1 MKNAGSTAVR
11 DRDAAAVNGHAVNV
25 ASLRLPLATR
35 QRKPGYIALA
45 VILII
50 GLAVGFGWFY
60 QSSGA
65 KAPVVVVIATVA
77 AGHPVLRQDLS
88 TIDVS
93 GGVVAVAGDHM
104 DSVLGQIATVDLLPN
119 TLLQRSM
126 VTSADT
132 LPSGDAQVGVALK
145 GGQVPAEGLSPGD
158 SVEIV
163 ALPDKGA
170 TGAGQSAAVLVLPRA
185 VASVPP
191 SKTTCSRIGEYV
203 GVGRPLRSA
212 IKGGMVI
219 NDGWWPGSPR
229 ATTLM
234 LTPLV

>member
-11 DRDAAAVNGHAVNV
+11 DRDAAAANGHAVNV

-45 VILII
+45 VVLII
-50 GLAVGFGWFY
+50 GLAAAFGWFY

-65 KAPVVVVIATVA
+65 KAPVVVVIAPVA

-104 DSVLGQIATVDLLPN
+104 DSVLGEIATVDLLPN

-170 TGAGQSAAVLVLPRA
+170 TGAGQSAAVLVSSAKVFAA
-185 VASVPP
+185 VVDPAQVGGLLVTVTVPAASAVPVAQA
-191 SKTTCSRIGEYV
+191 SGTGLVALVKV
-203 GVGRPLRSA
+203 RS
-212 IKGGMVI
+212 
-219 NDGWWPGSPR
+219 
-229 ATTLM
+229 
-234 LTPLV
+234 

>member
-11 DRDAAAVNGHAVNV
+11 DRDAASANGHAVNV

-45 VILII
+45 VVLII
-50 GLAVGFGWFY
+50 GLAVAFGWFY

-65 KAPVVVVIATVA
+65 KAPVVVVIAPVA

-170 TGAGQSAAVLVLPRA
+170 AGAGQSAAVLVSSAKVFAA
-185 VASVPP
+185 VTDPAQVGGLLVTVTVPAASAVPVAQA
-191 SKTTCSRIGEYV
+191 SGTGLVALVKV
-203 GVGRPLRSA
+203 RS
-212 IKGGMVI
+212 
-219 NDGWWPGSPR
+219 
-229 ATTLM
+229 
-234 LTPLV
+234 

>member
-1 MKNAGSTAVR
+1 
-11 DRDAAAVNGHAVNV
+11 
-25 ASLRLPLATR
+25 
-35 QRKPGYIALA
+35 
-45 VILII
+45 LII
-50 GLAVGFGWFY
+50 GLAAAFGWFY

-65 KAPVVVVIATVA
+65 KAPVVVVIAPVA

-170 TGAGQSAAVLVLPRA
+170 TGAGQSAAVLVSSAKVFAA
-185 VASVPP
+185 VTDPAQVGGLLVTVTVPAASAVPVAQA
-191 SKTTCSRIGEYV
+191 SGTGLVALVKV
-203 GVGRPLRSA
+203 RS
-212 IKGGMVI
+212 
-219 NDGWWPGSPR
+219 
-229 ATTLM
+229 
-234 LTPLV
+234 

>member
-11 DRDAAAVNGHAVNV
+11 DRDAAAANGHAVNV

-45 VILII
+45 VVLII
-50 GLAVGFGWFY
+50 GLAAAFGWFY

-65 KAPVVVVIATVA
+65 KAPVVVVIAPVA

-170 TGAGQSAAVLVLPRA
+170 AGAGQSAAVLVSSAKVFAA
-185 VASVPP
+185 VTDPAQVGGLLVTVTVPAASAVPVAQA
-191 SKTTCSRIGEYV
+191 SGTGLVALVKV
-203 GVGRPLRSA
+203 RS
-212 IKGGMVI
+212 
-219 NDGWWPGSPR
+219 
-229 ATTLM
+229 
-234 LTPLV
+234 

>member
-11 DRDAAAVNGHAVNV
+11 DRDAAAANGHAVNV

-45 VILII
+45 VVLII
-50 GLAVGFGWFY
+50 GLAAAFGWFY

-65 KAPVVVVIATVA
+65 KAPVVVVIAPVA

-170 TGAGQSAAVLVLPRA
+170 TGAGQSAAVLVSSAKVFAA
-185 VASVPP
+185 VTDPAQVGGLLVTVTVPAASAVPVAQA
-191 SKTTCSRIGEYV
+191 SGTGLVALVKV
-203 GVGRPLRSA
+203 RS
-212 IKGGMVI
+212 
-219 NDGWWPGSPR
+219 
-229 ATTLM
+229 
-234 LTPLV
+234 

>member
-45 VILII
+45 VVLII
-50 GLAVGFGWFY
+50 GLAAAFGWFY

-65 KAPVVVVIATVA
+65 KAPVVVVIAPVA

-104 DSVLGQIATVDLLPN
+104 DSVLGEIATVDLLPN

-170 TGAGQSAAVLVLPRA
+170 TGAGQSAAVLVSSAKVFAA
-185 VASVPP
+185 VTDPAQVGGLLVTVTVPAASAVPVAQA
-191 SKTTCSRIGEYV
+191 SGTGLVALVKV
-203 GVGRPLRSA
+203 RS
-212 IKGGMVI
+212 
-219 NDGWWPGSPR
+219 
-229 ATTLM
+229 
-234 LTPLV
+234 

>member
-11 DRDAAAVNGHAVNV
+11 DRDAASANGHAVNV
-25 ASLRLPLATR
+25 ASLQLPLATR

-50 GLAVGFGWFY
+50 GLAAAFGWFY

-65 KAPVVVVIATVA
+65 KAPVVVVIAPVA

-104 DSVLGQIATVDLLPN
+104 DSVLGEIATVDLLPN

-170 TGAGQSAAVLVLPRA
+170 TGAGQSAAVLVSSAKVFAA
-185 VASVPP
+185 VTDPAQVGGLLVTVTVPAASAVPVAQA
-191 SKTTCSRIGEYV
+191 SGTGLVALVKV
-203 GVGRPLRSA
+203 RS
-212 IKGGMVI
+212 
-219 NDGWWPGSPR
+219 
-229 ATTLM
+229 
-234 LTPLV
+234 

>member
-1 MKNAGSTAVR
+1 MKNVPGSTAVR
-11 DRDAAAVNGHAVNV
+11 DRDAAAANGHAVNV

-50 GLAVGFGWFY
+50 GLAAAFGWFY

-65 KAPVVVVIATVA
+65 KAPVLVVIAPVA

-104 DSVLGQIATVDLLPN
+104 DSVLGEIATVDLLPN

-170 TGAGQSAAVLVLPRA
+170 TGAGQSASVLVSSAKVFAA
-185 VASVPP
+185 VTDPAQVGGLLVTVTVPAASAVPVAQA
-191 SKTTCSRIGEYV
+191 SGTGLVALVKV
-203 GVGRPLRSA
+203 RS
-212 IKGGMVI
+212 
-219 NDGWWPGSPR
+219 
-229 ATTLM
+229 
-234 LTPLV
+234 

>member
-11 DRDAAAVNGHAVNV
+11 DRDAASANGHAVNV

-65 KAPVVVVIATVA
+65 KAPVVVVIAPVA

-170 TGAGQSAAVLVLPRA
+170 TGAGQSASVLVPSAKVFAA
-185 VASVPP
+185 VTDPAQVGGLLVTVTVPAASAVPVAQA
-191 SKTTCSRIGEYV
+191 SGTGLVALVKV
-203 GVGRPLRSA
+203 RS
-212 IKGGMVI
+212 
-219 NDGWWPGSPR
+219 
-229 ATTLM
+229 
-234 LTPLV
+234 

>member
-45 VILII
+45 VVLII
-50 GLAVGFGWFY
+50 GLAAAFGWFY

-65 KAPVVVVIATVA
+65 KAPVLVVIAPVA

-104 DSVLGQIATVDLLPN
+104 DSVLGEIATVDLLPN

-170 TGAGQSAAVLVLPRA
+170 TGAGQSAAVLVSSAKVFAA
-185 VASVPP
+185 VTDPAQVGGLLVTVTVPAASAVPVAQA
-191 SKTTCSRIGEYV
+191 SGTGLVALVKV
-203 GVGRPLRSA
+203 RS
-212 IKGGMVI
+212 
-219 NDGWWPGSPR
+219 
-229 ATTLM
+229 
-234 LTPLV
+234 

>member
-1 MKNAGSTAVR
+1 MKDLSGRGAVK
-11 DRDAAAVNGHAVNV
+11 DHEPAPPTVNGNAVNV

-35 QRKPGYIALA
+35 QRKPGYVALA

-50 GLAVGFGWFY
+50 GLAVAFGWFY
-60 QSSGA
+60 KSSGA
-65 KAPVVVVIATVA
+65 KVPVVVVIQPVA

-93 GGVVAVAGDHM
+93 GGVVAVGGDHLG
-104 DSVLGQIATVDLLPN
+104 SVVGEIATVDLLPN

-132 LPSGDAQVGVALK
+132 LPAGFAEVGVALK

-163 ALPDKGA
+163 ALPDKGTA
-170 TGAGQSAAVLVLPRA
+170 GAGQSATVLVGSAKVFAA
-185 VASVPP
+185 VPDPAQVGGLLVTVTVPSTVAVPVAQASGTGLVALI
-191 SKTTCSRIGEYV
+191 KV
-203 GVGRPLRSA
+203 RS
-212 IKGGMVI
+212 
-219 NDGWWPGSPR
+219 
-229 ATTLM
+229 
-234 LTPLV
+234 

>member
-11 DRDAAAVNGHAVNV
+11 DRDAAAANGHAVNV

-45 VILII
+45 VVLII
-50 GLAVGFGWFY
+50 GLAAAFGWFY

-65 KAPVVVVIATVA
+65 KAPVVVVIAPVA

-170 TGAGQSAAVLVLPRA
+170 TGAGQSASVLVSSAKVFAA
-185 VASVPP
+185 VTDPAQVGGLLVTVTVPAASAVPVAQA
-191 SKTTCSRIGEYV
+191 SGTGLVALVKV
-203 GVGRPLRSA
+203 RS
-212 IKGGMVI
+212 
-219 NDGWWPGSPR
+219 
-229 ATTLM
+229 
-234 LTPLV
+234 

>member
-11 DRDAAAVNGHAVNV
+11 DRDAAAANGHAVNV

-65 KAPVVVVIATVA
+65 KAPVVVVIAPVA

-93 GGVVAVAGDHM
+93 GGVVAVTGDHM
-104 DSVLGQIATVDLLPN
+104 DSVLGEIATVDLLPN

-170 TGAGQSAAVLVLPRA
+170 TGAGQSAAVLVSSAKVFAA
-185 VASVPP
+185 VTDPAQVGGLLVTVTVPAASAVPVAQA
-191 SKTTCSRIGEYV
+191 SGTGLVALVKV
-203 GVGRPLRSA
+203 RS
-212 IKGGMVI
+212 
-219 NDGWWPGSPR
+219 
-229 ATTLM
+229 
-234 LTPLV
+234 

>member
-1 MKNAGSTAVR
+1 
-11 DRDAAAVNGHAVNV
+11 
-25 ASLRLPLATR
+25 
-35 QRKPGYIALA
+35 
-45 VILII
+45 
-50 GLAVGFGWFY
+50 
-60 QSSGA
+60 
-65 KAPVVVVIATVA
+65 VVVVIAPVA

-88 TIDVS
+88 MIDVS

-170 TGAGQSAAVLVLPRA
+170 TGAGQSASVLVPSAKVFAA
-185 VASVPP
+185 VTDPAQVGGLLVTVTVPAASAVPVAQA
-191 SKTTCSRIGEYV
+191 SGTGLVALVKV
-203 GVGRPLRSA
+203 RS
-212 IKGGMVI
+212 
-219 NDGWWPGSPR
+219 
-229 ATTLM
+229 
-234 LTPLV
+234 

>member
-11 DRDAAAVNGHAVNV
+11 DRDAAAANGHAVNV

-50 GLAVGFGWFY
+50 GLAAAFGWFY

-65 KAPVVVVIATVA
+65 KAPVLVVIAPVA

-104 DSVLGQIATVDLLPN
+104 DSVLGEIATVDLLPN

-170 TGAGQSAAVLVLPRA
+170 TGAGQSAAVLVSSAKVFAA
-185 VASVPP
+185 VTDPAQVGGLLVTVTVPAASAVPVAQA
-191 SKTTCSRIGEYV
+191 SGTGLVALVKV
-203 GVGRPLRSA
+203 RS
-212 IKGGMVI
+212 
-219 NDGWWPGSPR
+219 
-229 ATTLM
+229 
-234 LTPLV
+234 

>member
-45 VILII
+45 VVLII
-50 GLAVGFGWFY
+50 GLAAAFGWFY

-65 KAPVVVVIATVA
+65 KAPVVVVIAPVA

-88 TIDVS
+88 MIDVS

-170 TGAGQSAAVLVLPRA
+170 AGAGQSAAVLVSSAKVFAA
-185 VASVPP
+185 VTDPAQVGGLLVTVTVPAASAVPVAQA
-191 SKTTCSRIGEYV
+191 SGTGLVALVKV
-203 GVGRPLRSA
+203 RS
-212 IKGGMVI
+212 
-219 NDGWWPGSPR
+219 
-229 ATTLM
+229 
-234 LTPLV
+234 

>member
-11 DRDAAAVNGHAVNV
+11 DRDAAAANGHAVNV

-50 GLAVGFGWFY
+50 GLAAAFGWFY

-65 KAPVVVVIATVA
+65 KAPVVVVIAPVA

-170 TGAGQSAAVLVLPRA
+170 TGAGQSAAVLVSSAKVFAA
-185 VASVPP
+185 VTDPAQVGGLLVTVTVPAASAVPVAQA
-191 SKTTCSRIGEYV
+191 SGTGLVALVKV
-203 GVGRPLRSA
+203 RS
-212 IKGGMVI
+212 
-219 NDGWWPGSPR
+219 
-229 ATTLM
+229 
-234 LTPLV
+234 

>member
-1 MKNAGSTAVR
+1 MKDVSGRGAVK
-11 DRDAAAVNGHAVNV
+11 DREPAAPAVNGNAVNV

-35 QRKPGYIALA
+35 QRKPGYVALA

-50 GLAVGFGWFY
+50 GLAVAFGWFY
-60 QSSGA
+60 KSSGA
-65 KAPVVVVIATVA
+65 KVPVVVVIQPVA

-93 GGVVAVAGDHM
+93 GGVVAVGGDHM
-104 DSVLGQIATVDLLPN
+104 DSVVGEIATVDLLPN

-132 LPSGDAQVGVALK
+132 LPVGSAQVGVALK

-163 ALPDKGA
+163 ALPDKGTA
-170 TGAGQSAAVLVLPRA
+170 GANQSASVLVGSARVFAAVTDPAQVGGLLVTVTVPATDA
-185 VASVPP
+185 VAVAQASGTGLVA
-191 SKTTCSRIGEYV
+191 
-203 GVGRPLRSA
+203 L
-212 IKGGMVI
+212 IKV
-219 NDGWWPGSPR
+219 R
-229 ATTLM
+229 A
-234 LTPLV
+234 

>member
-11 DRDAAAVNGHAVNV
+11 DRDAASANGHAVNV

-45 VILII
+45 VVLII
-50 GLAVGFGWFY
+50 GLAAAFGWFY

-65 KAPVVVVIATVA
+65 KAPVVVVIAPVA

-104 DSVLGQIATVDLLPN
+104 DSVLGEIATVDLLPN

-170 TGAGQSAAVLVLPRA
+170 GQSAVVLVSSAKVFAA
-185 VASVPP
+185 VTDPAQVGGLLVTVTVPAASAVPVAQA
-191 SKTTCSRIGEYV
+191 SGTGLVALVKV
-203 GVGRPLRSA
+203 RS
-212 IKGGMVI
+212 
-219 NDGWWPGSPR
+219 
-229 ATTLM
+229 
-234 LTPLV
+234 

>member
-11 DRDAAAVNGHAVNV
+11 DRDAAAANGHAVNV

-50 GLAVGFGWFY
+50 GLAAAFGWFY

-65 KAPVVVVIATVA
+65 KAPVLVVIAPVA

-170 TGAGQSAAVLVLPRA
+170 TGAGQSAAVLVSSAKVFAA
-185 VASVPP
+185 VTDPAQVGGLLVTVTVPAASAVPVAQA
-191 SKTTCSRIGEYV
+191 SGTGLVALVKV
-203 GVGRPLRSA
+203 RS
-212 IKGGMVI
+212 
-219 NDGWWPGSPR
+219 
-229 ATTLM
+229 
-234 LTPLV
+234 

>member
-11 DRDAAAVNGHAVNV
+11 DRDAAAANGHAVNV

-45 VILII
+45 VVLII
-50 GLAVGFGWFY
+50 GLAAAFGWFY

-65 KAPVVVVIATVA
+65 KAPVVVVIAPVA

-104 DSVLGQIATVDLLPN
+104 DSVLGEIATVDLLPN

-170 TGAGQSAAVLVLPRA
+170 TGAGQSAAVLVSSAKVFAA
-185 VASVPP
+185 VTDPAQVGGLLVTVTVPAASAVPVAQA
-191 SKTTCSRIGEYV
+191 SGTGLVALVKV
-203 GVGRPLRSA
+203 RS
-212 IKGGMVI
+212 
-219 NDGWWPGSPR
+219 
-229 ATTLM
+229 
-234 LTPLV
+234 

>member
-1 MKNAGSTAVR
+1 MKDLSSGPPVK
-11 DRDAAAVNGHAVNV
+11 DRDPVSANGHAVNV

-50 GLAVGFGWFY
+50 GLAVAFGWFY
-60 QSSGA
+60 KSSGA
-65 KAPVVVVIATVA
+65 KIPVVVVIAPVA

-93 GGVVAVAGDHM
+93 GGVVAVGGDHM
-104 DSVLGQIATVDLLPN
+104 DSVVGEVATVDLLPN

-132 LPSGDAQVGVALK
+132 LPVGQAQVGVALK

-170 TGAGQSAAVLVLPRA
+170 AGAAQSASVLVASAKVFAA
-185 VASVPP
+185 VVDPAQVGGLLVTVTVPAADAVRVAQASGTGLVALV
-191 SKTTCSRIGEYV
+191 KV
-203 GVGRPLRSA
+203 RS
-212 IKGGMVI
+212 
-219 NDGWWPGSPR
+219 
-229 ATTLM
+229 
-234 LTPLV
+234 

>member
-11 DRDAAAVNGHAVNV
+11 DRDAAAANGHAVNV

-50 GLAVGFGWFY
+50 GLAAAFGWFY

-65 KAPVVVVIATVA
+65 KAPVVVVIAPVA

-104 DSVLGQIATVDLLPN
+104 DSVLGEIATVDLLPN

-170 TGAGQSAAVLVLPRA
+170 TGAGQSAAVLVSSAKVFAA
-185 VASVPP
+185 VTDPAQVGGLLVTVTVPAASAVPVAQA
-191 SKTTCSRIGEYV
+191 SGTGLVALVKV
-203 GVGRPLRSA
+203 RS
-212 IKGGMVI
+212 
-219 NDGWWPGSPR
+219 
-229 ATTLM
+229 
-234 LTPLV
+234 